1 MTADKAINHS
11 KIFVSDSIYIAG
23 SFNWL
28 SFRGDTDRSYR
39 KEDSEM
45 RTHPDVVNDR
55 YKGHYEEIMK
65 ISKPMSIEFLPADN
79 RKRPSEKSTPMS
91 KKLRKN

>member
-1 MTADKAINHS
+1 MDSRKGMNHS
-11 KIFVSDSIYIAG
+11 KILVSDSIYIAG

-45 RTHPDVVNDR
+45 RTQKEVVNSR
-55 YKGHYEEIMK
+55 YSSHHDEVLQ
-65 ISKPMSIEFLPADN
+65 ISVPMSEEFIPKEEP
-79 RKRPSEKSTPMS
+79 RTQKR
-91 KKLRKN
+91 R